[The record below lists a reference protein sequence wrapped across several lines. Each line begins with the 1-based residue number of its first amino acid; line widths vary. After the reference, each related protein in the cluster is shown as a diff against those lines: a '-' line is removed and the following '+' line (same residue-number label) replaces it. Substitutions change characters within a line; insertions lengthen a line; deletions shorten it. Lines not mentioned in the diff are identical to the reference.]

1 VTQIPLNGP
10 VARPEAEI
18 SGMAWYG
25 DLLILL
31 PQYPYR
37 FPVSDAGS
45 LFALPRSEIL
55 DYLHGK
61 TVGPLKP
68 FQIPF
73 YASGLETSIRGFEGF
88 EAIAIDGNQVFMTIE
103 AHPSG
108 MMGYLIAGQI
118 ASDLSEIRMDTTRL
132 SQIQPA
138 TGLPN
143 FSDEALLVFG
153 SRLISIYEISG
164 GLFNPNPVAHMFD
177 FSLQLQDILA
187 FPDIPYRIS
196 DATPPDDSGKFWAIN
211 FTLRGESQATPSSG
225 SLLDGFR
232 EELSQFETLERLV
245 EFQFSEAGIVLS
257 DDSPPILLESTN
269 SRQNSNWEAIARL
282 DELGFLV
289 ATDEHPDT
297 ILGFVPY
304 P

>member
-1 VTQIPLNGP
+1 
-10 VARPEAEI
+10 
-18 SGMAWYG
+18 MAWFG

-31 PQYPYR
+31 PQFPNR
-37 FPVSDAGS
+37 FPLERDGS
-45 LFALPRSEIL
+45 VFALHRSEIL
-55 DYLHGK
+55 DYVQGK
-61 TVGPLKP
+61 ASEPLSP

-73 YASGLETSIRGFEGF
+73 YAPDLETAIRGFEGF

-103 AHPSG
+103 AHPDG
-108 MMGYLIAGQI
+108 MMGYLIAAQI
-118 ASDLSEIRMDTTRL
+118 ASDLSQIRMDTSRL
-132 SQIQPA
+132 TQILPQ

-143 FSDEALLVFG
+143 FGDEALLVFG
-153 SRLISIYEISG
+153 SRLFSFYEISG
-164 GLFNPNPVAHMFD
+164 GPFNPNPVAHMFD
-177 FSLQLQDILA
+177 FSLQLQDTLA

-196 DATPPDDSGKFWAIN
+196 DATSPDDSGRFWAIN

-245 EFQFSEAGIVLS
+245 EFQFSESGIVLS
-257 DDSPPILLESTN
+257 GTPPIQLESTGN
-269 SRQNSNWEAIARL
+269 QQNSNWEAIVRL
-282 DELGFLV
+282 DGFGFLV